1 MAHTEQMLPFESSE
15 PALLHPGMESPGA
28 TATALRIRHPRFLRR
43 VVIRNY
49 KSIAACD
56 VELSNLT
63 FLVGPNGSG
72 KSNFL
77 DAIRFVTDA
86 LRNSL
91 DHALRDRGGVKE
103 VRRRSSGHPT
113 HFGIR
118 LDFQLSDGAHG
129 HYSFDVASKTHGAYS
144 VDHEECV
151 IRHGVSGTIL
161 GRYSV
166 EKGKVTSSNLPSPP
180 AAIRDRLYL
189 VNVSGV
195 HEFRP
200 IYDALST
207 MGFYNLNP
215 DVIRELQSPDPG
227 LILTRDGSNIASVL
241 KSLATRN
248 PPQTERIEEYLSKI
262 VAGIAGVD
270 AIPVGPKETL
280 QFRQDV
286 SGAKHPWRFIA
297 ANMSDG
303 TLRAL
308 GNLVALF
315 QSDSDSHTVPFVGIE
330 EPETALHPA
339 AAGILTDAL
348 ADASEQT
355 QVAVTS
361 HSPDLL
367 DNERIPDESLL
378 AVVSERGETKIGP
391 LDSAG
396 RTSLRDHLFTAGDLL
411 RMDQLRPDPKSINLK
426 PDQLPLFGEA

>member
-1 MAHTEQMLPFESSE
+1 MDGEMFPFDTAVDVAHALGEDRDA
-15 PALLHPGMESPGA
+15 PALRTSGPLK
-28 TATALRIRHPRFLRR
+28 HPRFLER

-49 KSIAACD
+49 KSIAACN
-56 VELSNLT
+56 VSLSNLT

-77 DAIRFVTDA
+77 DAIRFVTDS

-118 LDFQLSDGAHG
+118 LDFRLADGAHG
-129 HYSFDVASKTHGAYS
+129 HYSFDVASKIQGAYS
-144 VDHEECV
+144 VQHEECT
-151 IRHGVSGTIL
+151 IRHGGTGTVL

-166 EKGKVTSSNLPSPP
+166 EEGRVTTSSIPVPP
-180 AAIRDRLYL
+180 AAVKDRLYL
-189 VNVSGV
+189 LNVSGL

-200 IYDALST
+200 AYDALSN

-241 KSLATRN
+241 KTLTTRN
-248 PPQTERIEEYLSKI
+248 PQLKGRIEEYLSKI
-262 VAGIAGVD
+262 VASVSGVD

-280 QFRQDV
+280 QFRQEV

-315 QSDSDSHTVPFVGIE
+315 QTGGDVLGVPFVGIE

-339 AAGILTDAL
+339 AAGILTDGL
-348 ADASEQT
+348 ADASEHT

-367 DNERIPDESLL
+367 DNEKIPDESLL
-378 AVVSERGETKIGP
+378 AVISERGETKIGP
-391 LDSAG
+391 LDLAG
-396 RTSLRDHLFTAGDLL
+396 RSALKDHLFTAGDLL
-411 RMDQLRPDPKSINLK
+411 RMDQLRPDPRSINIR
-426 PDQLPLFGEA
+426 PEQLPLFGEG

>member
-1 MAHTEQMLPFESSE
+1 MSFESTE
-15 PALLHPGMESPGA
+15 AMNGDDVEGRA
-28 TATALRIRHPRFLRR
+28 TASSQSSGNSIHPRFIER

-49 KSIAACD
+49 KSIAGCD
-56 VELSNLT
+56 VSLSNLT

-77 DAIRFVTDA
+77 DAIRFITDS

-118 LDFQLSDGAHG
+118 LDFRLPDRAYG
-129 HYSFDVASKTHGAYS
+129 HYSFDVASKIQGTYS
-144 VDHEECV
+144 VQHEECT
-151 IRHGVSGTIL
+151 IRHGITGTII

-166 EKGKVTSSNLPSPP
+166 EEGRVTSSSVTSPP
-180 AAIRDRLYL
+180 AASRDRLYL
-189 VNVSGV
+189 VNVSGL

-200 IYDALST
+200 IYDALSN

-227 LILTRDGSNIASVL
+227 LILSRDGSNIASVL
-241 KSLATRN
+241 KTLTTRN
-248 PPQTERIEEYLSKI
+248 PQVKERIEEYLSKI
-262 VAGIAGVD
+262 VSSISGVD

-286 SGAKHPWRFIA
+286 SGAKYPWRFIA

-315 QSDSDSHTVPFVGIE
+315 QSGSDSIVPFVGIE

-339 AAGILTDAL
+339 AAGILTDGL
-348 ADASEQT
+348 ADASEHT

-367 DNERIPDESLL
+367 DNEKIPDESLL
-378 AVVSERGETKIGP
+378 AVISERGETKIGP
-391 LDSAG
+391 LDPAG
-396 RTSLRDHLFTAGDLL
+396 RSALRDHLFTAGDLL
-411 RMDQLRPDPKSINLK
+411 RMDQLRPDPRAINLR
-426 PDQLPLFGEA
+426 PEQLPLFGED

>member
-1 MAHTEQMLPFESSE
+1 MAQTEQMLPLESTDQPSLNRDSESSSSAG
-15 PALLHPGMESPGA
+15 PML
-28 TATALRIRHPRFLRR
+28 IRHPRFLRR

-56 VELSNLT
+56 VALSNLT

-118 LDFQLSDGAHG
+118 LDFQLSDGAYG
-129 HYSFDVASKTHGAYS
+129 HYSFDVASKTQGAYS
-144 VDHEECV
+144 VQHEECV
-151 IRHGVSGTIL
+151 IRHGISGAVL

-166 EKGKVTSSNLPSPP
+166 EEGKVTTSNLPAPP

-200 IYDALST
+200 VYDALST

-241 KSLATRN
+241 KTLATRN
-248 PPQTERIEEYLSKI
+248 PLQTERIEEYLSNI

-270 AIPVGPKETL
+270 SIPVGPKETL

-315 QSDSDSHTVPFVGIE
+315 QGGGDSHAVPFVGIE

-378 AVVSERGETKIGP
+378 AVISERGETKIGP
-391 LDSAG
+391 LDPAG
-396 RTSLRDHLFTAGDLL
+396 RSALKDHLFTAGDLL

-426 PDQLPLFGEA
+426 PEQLPLFGEG